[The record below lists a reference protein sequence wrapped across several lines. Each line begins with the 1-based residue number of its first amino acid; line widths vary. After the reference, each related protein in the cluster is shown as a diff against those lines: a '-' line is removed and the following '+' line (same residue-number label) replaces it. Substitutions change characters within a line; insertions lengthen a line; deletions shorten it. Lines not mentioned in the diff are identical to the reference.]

1 MLGVESGSDV
11 NHLTKKWREDGSE
24 GEEEEENDEE
34 TEHDAEFKDENKND
48 KALKQMNENKT
59 TIIKQNKDKSH
70 SDVVHVGS
78 SSEDIEE
85 TVIHKNSYNGI
96 EDGDDTS
103 DVNDNDD
110 DDDVVDRN
118 KSHSDDY
125 RKDSGTFEESDDDSI
140 DDVKTRH
147 LKGTVQLATA
157 DP

>member
-11 NHLTKKWREDGSE
+11 NHLTKKWREDCSE

-34 TEHDAEFKDENKND
+34 IEHDAEFKDESKND
-48 KALKQMNENKT
+48 KAIKQMNDNKM

-78 SSEDIEE
+78 SNEDTKE
-85 TVIHKNSYNGI
+85 TVIHENSYNGN

-103 DVNDNDD
+103 DNNDD
-110 DDDVVDRN
+110 DDDVIDRN
-118 KSHSDDY
+118 KTDTDDY
-125 RKDSGTFEESDDDSI
+125 RKGSGTFEESDDDSI

-147 LKGTVQLATA
+147 LKGTVISHC
-157 DP
+157 